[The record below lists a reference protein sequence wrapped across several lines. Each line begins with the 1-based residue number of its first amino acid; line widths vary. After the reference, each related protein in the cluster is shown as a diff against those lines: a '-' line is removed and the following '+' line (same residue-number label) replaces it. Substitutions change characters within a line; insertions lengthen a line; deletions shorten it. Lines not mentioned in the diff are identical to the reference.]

1 MCNLY
6 GIFDKK
12 ASSYVMF
19 FTSRGDDTLLRDIV
33 RFLER
38 AKGSD
43 FVRFPVDFT
52 IYRLAS
58 IDDDTGRVY
67 PESMP
72 VHMSEL
78 SSYFRS
84 DDDNESEVKEDEI
97 S

>member
-12 ASSYVMF
+12 GSCYVLF
-19 FTSRGDDTLLRDIV
+19 FNSRGDDTLLRDVV
-33 RFLER
+33 RLLES

-43 FVRFPVDFT
+43 FVRFPNDFSV
-52 IYRLAS
+52 YRLAS
-58 IDDDTGRVY
+58 IDEETGRVY

-72 VHMSEL
+72 QHMSEL
-78 SSYFRS
+78 VSYFRS
-84 DDDNESEVKEDEI
+84 EEKESEVKEDEI